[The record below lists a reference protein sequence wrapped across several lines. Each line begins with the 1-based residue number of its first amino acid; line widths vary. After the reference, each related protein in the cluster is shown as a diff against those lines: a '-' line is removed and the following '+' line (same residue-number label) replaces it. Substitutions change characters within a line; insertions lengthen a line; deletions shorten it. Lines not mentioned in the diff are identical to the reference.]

1 MKMQLLV
8 HWFDMAL
15 EGVYWFLEH
24 LSRLLLLLMVVV
36 VSYAVFG
43 RFVLN
48 NTPTWAEELAI
59 FCMVWLAF
67 LSSAIAV
74 HDGTHIRMTIISYFL
89 PKKATEVMHVFSYV
103 MILAI
108 GFLFIIAGMQL
119 YELFAPTIL
128 GVLRI
133 SGKWMALVIPVSG
146 IAHILM
152 GFARF
157 RREFV
162 W

>member
-1 MKMQLLV
+1 MKINRLV
-8 HWFDMAL
+8 HWFDTIL
-15 EGVYWFLEH
+15 ESIYWFLEH
-24 LSRLLLLLMVVV
+24 FCQLLLLVMLVV

-43 RFVLN
+43 SVVLN
-48 NTPTWAEELAI
+48 NTPSWAEELAI

-67 LSSAIAV
+67 LSSALAV

-89 PKKATEVMHVFSYV
+89 PKKATKVMHVFSYV
-103 MILAI
+103 IILAI
-108 GFLFIIAGMQL
+108 GFLFIFAGMQL

-133 SGKWMALVIPVSG
+133 SSKWMALVIPVSG

-152 GFARF
+152 CFARF

-162 W
+162 